1 MSWSIPDPS
10 AESRA
15 SRQIMWYTRLWAA
28 VVRRAA
34 VDWVLY
40 RNHETSKLRKVG
52 QDAEYWIF
60 LDKEENR
67 LSSFVSVCD
76 ILGLEPSLM
85 REKVRNLSEEDA
97 RRLRG
102 MEFGDDW

>member
-1 MSWSIPDPS
+1 MSWSTPDTSSETRP
-10 AESRA
+10 
-15 SRQIMWYTRLWAA
+15 SRQIMWFTRLWAA

-40 RNHETSKLRKVG
+40 KDHPTSKLRKIG
-52 QDAEYWIF
+52 ADAEYWIF

>member
-1 MSWSIPDPS
+1 MSWSTPDI
-10 AESRA
+10 SRDA
-15 SRQIMWYTRLWAA
+15 QPQRPILWFTRLWAA

-40 RNHETSKLRKVG
+40 KDHSTSKLRKVG
-52 QDAEYWIF
+52 ADAEYWIF

-85 REKVRNLSEEDA
+85 REKVRSLSEEDA